1 MLTIMASLAQQES
14 ESLSQ
19 NVKLGLQYRY
29 QQGKVQVNHTR
40 FLGYDKDEDGNL
52 IINKKEAEVVKR
64 IFREYLEGQSYCTI
78 GKGLTA
84 DGIKTAA
91 GNERWIPS
99 TLYKILRNEKYMGDA
114 LLQKTVTTDFLSK
127 RRVANKGLVPQY
139 YVENNHEPIIP
150 KELFMQV
157 QTEMARRA
165 KLETNV
171 GKRRQYS
178 AKFALSN
185 TVYCAHCGEVF
196 QRTHWDVH
204 GKKKIVWRC
213 LSRLHKKKAPTN
225 CPARTITEL
234 DLHAVVIKAINEVFA
249 KQDDFMP
256 KLRANIEKVLGN
268 SNSVAIAA
276 IDERIRE
283 KEKQLIKM
291 TKSRQNCDAL
301 GDEIIELR
309 DEKHQLQLDDAN
321 KEGTRAKL
329 EELESFLSEQSA
341 EVKEFNDALVRRLI
355 ESITVYDDHFRVK
368 FKSGIEVEI

>member
-1 MLTIMASLAQQES
+1 MVETNFNSRACI
-14 ESLSQ
+14 
-19 NVKLGLQYRY
+19 
-29 QQGKVQVNHTR
+29 
-40 FLGYDKDEDGNL
+40 
-52 IINKKEAEVVKR
+52 KELCKYSCVGPD
-64 IFREYLEGQSYCTI
+64 LEGQSYNII

-91 GNERWIPS
+91 GSERWLPS
-99 TLYKILRNEKYMGDA
+99 TLHKILRNEKYMGDA

-127 RRVANKGLVPQY
+127 KRVVNKGLVPQY

-150 KELFMQV
+150 RELFMRV
-157 QTEMARRA
+157 QEEIARRA

-213 LSRLHKKKAPTN
+213 LSRLHKKKAPSN

-249 KQDDFMP
+249 RQGDFLP
-256 KLRANIEKVLGN
+256 KLKANIEKVLVN

-276 IDERIRE
+276 IEE
-283 KEKQLIKM
+283 KIEEKQKQLIRM
-291 TKSRQNCDAL
+291 TKSRQNCDTL
-301 GDEIIELR
+301 GDEIIKLR
-309 DEKHQLQLDDAN
+309 EEKHNLLLEDAN
-321 KEGTRAKL
+321 REGSRAKL
-329 EELESFLSEQSA
+329 DELESFLSEQTT
-341 EVKEFNDALVRRLI
+341 EVQEFNDALVRRLI
-355 ESITVYDDHFRVK
+355 ENITVYDDHFKVK
-368 FKSGIEVEI
+368 FKSGIEIDV